1 LDKYGDEDNV
11 LILNGDMPAI
21 QSKTLKQFL
30 TASTSH
36 ASLLVAE
43 IDNPFGYGRV
53 ITANYGDGDEI
64 MYIREEKD
72 CNEEERKVRL
82 VNVGIYL
89 FRGSVL
95 KKYIPLIDCV
105 NKQNEYYLTKIV
117 KLINV
122 HIDDKRENDIKIT
135 PFLIHPSKNHEI
147 LGVNTQE
154 ELTVLGRLF
163 SPVES

>member
-1 LDKYGDEDNV
+1 
-11 LILNGDMPAI
+11 
-21 QSKTLKQFL
+21 
-30 TASTSH
+30 
-36 ASLLVAE
+36 LVAE
-43 IDNPFGYGRV
+43 LDNPFGYGRI

-89 FRGSVL
+89 FRGRVL
-95 KKYIPLIDCV
+95 KKFIPMIDCV
-105 NKQNEYYLTKIV
+105 NKQNEYYLTKII

-122 HIDDKRENDIKIT
+122 HIDDKQENDIKIM
-135 PFLIHPSKNHEI
+135 PCMIDPSKNHEI

-154 ELTVLGRLF
+154 ELAMLERG
-163 SPVES
+163 